1 MNVCIIG
8 DGLTSL
14 SLAKILIK
22 KKINVHIYHQK
33 KNITLIPSRTIGITE
48 NNISFLKKEN
58 FQFSKKYAWEIK
70 RIEIYTE
77 KLKSNKILNFENN
90 NNKLFFMIKNDEFY
104 KKLNKQLIDSK
115 FFKRIKIKN
124 NNVYKKL
131 LKDEKYDL
139 IINCDT
145 NNILSKKFFSK
156 KINKDYGNI
165 AFTTILKHKKL
176 INNTATQVFTKLG
189 PVAYLPISNSETSIV
204 CSLEVKNKKY
214 TDNEIINLIKDNNN
228 KYKIKKFMKL
238 NKFKLQSSILRNY
251 YYKNIL
257 AFGDLLHKVHPLAGQ
272 GFNITIRD
280 IKVLSKIIQ
289 NRIDLGM
296 QLDPFI
302 FEEFEKKTKHSNFIF
317 SSGID
322 FIYEFFNF
330 DKKNNNKNLNKILRY
345 IGKNKNLNNTFIKLA
360 DNGLNI

>member
-214 TDNEIINLIKDNNN
+214 TDNEIINLIKDNNK

-360 DNGLNI
+360 DNGLSI

>member
-360 DNGLNI
+360 DNGLSI

>member
-1 MNVCIIG
+1 MNVCIVG

-131 LKDEKYDL
+131 LKNEKYDL

-214 TDNEIINLIKDNNN
+214 TDNEIINLIKDNNK

-302 FEEFEKKTKHSNFIF
+302 LEEFEKKTKHSNFIF

-360 DNGLNI
+360 DNGLSI

>member
-33 KNITLIPSRTIGITE
+33 KNITLITSRTIGITE

-302 FEEFEKKTKHSNFIF
+302 LEEFEKKTKHSNFIF

>member
-1 MNVCIIG
+1 MNVCIVG

>member
-302 FEEFEKKTKHSNFIF
+302 LEEFEKKTKHSNFIF

>member
-124 NNVYKKL
+124 NNVNKKI

-214 TDNEIINLIKDNNN
+214 TDNEIINLIKDNNK

-302 FEEFEKKTKHSNFIF
+302 LEEFEKKTKHSNFIF

>member
-131 LKDEKYDL
+131 LKNEKYDL

-214 TDNEIINLIKDNNN
+214 TDNEIINLIKDNNK

>member
-214 TDNEIINLIKDNNN
+214 TDNEIINLIKDNNK

>member
-1 MNVCIIG
+1 MNVCIVG

-131 LKDEKYDL
+131 LKNEKYDL

-214 TDNEIINLIKDNNN
+214 TDNEIINLIKDNNK

-302 FEEFEKKTKHSNFIF
+302 LEEFEKKTKHSNFIF
-317 SSGID
+317 SSAID

-360 DNGLNI
+360 DNGLSI

>member
-48 NNISFLKKEN
+48 NNIRFFKKEN

-131 LKDEKYDL
+131 LKNEKYDL

-156 KINKDYGNI
+156 KINKDY
-165 AFTTILKHKKL
+165 AILH
-176 INNTATQVFTKLG
+176 
-189 PVAYLPISNSETSIV
+189 
-204 CSLEVKNKKY
+204 
-214 TDNEIINLIKDNNN
+214 
-228 KYKIKKFMKL
+228 
-238 NKFKLQSSILRNY
+238 LQQ
-251 YYKNIL
+251 
-257 AFGDLLHKVHPLAGQ
+257 F
-272 GFNITIRD
+272 
-280 IKVLSKIIQ
+280 
-289 NRIDLGM
+289 
-296 QLDPFI
+296 
-302 FEEFEKKTKHSNFIF
+302 
-317 SSGID
+317 
-322 FIYEFFNF
+322 
-330 DKKNNNKNLNKILRY
+330 
-345 IGKNKNLNNTFIKLA
+345 
-360 DNGLNI
+360 